1 MILDVIICLSVFI
14 FTTYAP
20 AGKCCKLILLVLS
33 AAASISPDI
42 AYIWMLSMSV
52 SVSETI
58 WSTSLLTYIFISS
71 PESVCTVDV
80 TIGGQTEIAVHM
92 LN

>member
-20 AGKCCKLILLVLS
+20 AGKCCKLISLVLS

-52 SVSETI
+52 SETI
-58 WSTSLLTYIFISS
+58 WSYYCPLNHKVVS
-71 PESVCTVDV
+71 PTP
-80 TIGGQTEIAVHM
+80 
-92 LN
+92 